1 MKGLRKYTA
10 AFLLAMEGAM
20 EYRANFLLGML
31 SGIFVVVIQYF
42 VWTALYG
49 SSDTGVLFG
58 YDYGQMVVY
67 IIMAGLL
74 SRIMATGFEREVAED
89 IKNGGLSRFLVQ
101 PIGYL
106 PYRVML
112 FFGEK
117 AVQVVLV
124 GGISVLVLTALHIGL
139 GVTFAFGQTG
149 LFILAVLLG
158 LGVNCLLFYCISSLA
173 FWATEVSGVFVA
185 VTVFANIL
193 SGGIFPLDVF
203 GETAQKV
210 FKLLPFQYVIYF
222 PLNIITGKTL
232 GGEAVWGLGM
242 QLLWLAGLYL
252 LSLVLW
258 RAGMRRYIAVGG

>member
-1 MKGLRKYTA
+1 M
-10 AFLLAMEGAM
+10 
-20 EYRANFLLGML
+20 
-31 SGIFVVVIQYF
+31 
-42 VWTALYG
+42 
-49 SSDTGVLFG
+49 
-58 YDYGQMVVY
+58 
-67 IIMAGLL
+67 
-74 SRIMATGFEREVAED
+74 
-89 IKNGGLSRFLVQ
+89 
-101 PIGYL
+101 
-106 PYRVML
+106 
-112 FFGEK
+112 
-117 AVQVVLV
+117 